1 MAGPANMPVPIVTK
15 LNAALADFMLTPEA
29 QTHFKSLGMQP
40 MTSTP
45 GEAHEYIVKEA
56 ARWTEVIKGMGIS
69 VE

>member
-1 MAGPANMPVPIVTK
+1 
-15 LNAALADFMLTPEA
+15 
-29 QTHFKSLGMQP
+29 MQP

-45 GEAHEYIVKEA
+45 AQAHDYIVKEA

>member
-1 MAGPANMPVPIVTK
+1 
-15 LNAALADFMLTPEA
+15 
-29 QTHFKSLGMQP
+29 

-45 GEAHEYIVKEA
+45 QEAHAYIVKEA